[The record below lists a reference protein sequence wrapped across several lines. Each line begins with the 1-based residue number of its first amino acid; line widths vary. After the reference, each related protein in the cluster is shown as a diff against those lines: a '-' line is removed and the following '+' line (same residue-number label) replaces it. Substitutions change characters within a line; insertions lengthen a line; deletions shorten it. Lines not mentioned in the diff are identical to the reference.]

1 MTGRRYQKMP
11 SRLRISVIDW
21 PTEEVLT
28 TEVLHVPT
36 PVTRLVSYSVPAAMK
51 LPTSVDQYHVLGG
64 VPML

>member
-1 MTGRRYQKMP
+1 M
-11 SRLRISVIDW
+11 IDW